1 MASPRSWT
9 ACSLSRSRPPAQQW
23 VRVVGGWNEYQFPE
37 RRPPALDEINAAA
50 PKTPVMITNHYDR
63 GFLNRAALLARQ

>member
-1 MASPRSWT
+1 M
-9 ACSLSRSRPPAQQW
+9 
-23 VRVVGGWNEYQFPE
+23 RVVGGWNEYQFPE